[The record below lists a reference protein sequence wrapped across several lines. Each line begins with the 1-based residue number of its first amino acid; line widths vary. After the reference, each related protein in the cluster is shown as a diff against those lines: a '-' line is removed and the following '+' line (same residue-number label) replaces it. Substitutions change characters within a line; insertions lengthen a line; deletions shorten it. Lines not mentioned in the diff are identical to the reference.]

1 MHDTLRPRLELFA
14 NEAIDRIIDQAIEV
28 LNDVG
33 IRVEDSEARALLQE
47 GGAQVRGALPAE
59 VPAEITEELG

>member
-14 NEAIDRIIDQAIEV
+14 NEAIDRIVDQAIEV

-33 IRVEDSEARALLQE
+33 IRVEDSEALNAYAHVAIGQAWRA
-47 GGAQVRGALPAE
+47 
-59 VPAEITEELG
+59 IKDLG

>member
-33 IRVEDSEARALLQE
+33 IRVEDGEARALLQE
-47 GGAQVRGALPAE
+47 GGAQVRGE
-59 VPAEITEELG
+59 RCFVSKDGGQ